1 MFHQRKQRGDYLN
14 ALNLARAIV
23 ESLEDKK
30 GEDILLIDIKE
41 IASFTDFF
49 VICTGTSDRM
59 LDALAKSVQ
68 DAMREKHQRKGRIE
82 GQPHDGWLVVD
93 FGSVVVHLFSRDQR
107 DYYRLEELWQEGKVL
122 VRVQ

>member
-1 MFHQRKQRGDYLN
+1 ME
-14 ALNLARAIV
+14 A
-23 ESLEDKK
+23 LEDKK

-41 IASFTDFF
+41 IASFTDYF

-59 LDALAKSVQ
+59 LDALAKSVH
-68 DAMREKHQRKGRIE
+68 DTIREKHGRKGRLE
-82 GQPHDGWLVVD
+82 GQSHDGWLVVD